1 MLRIDGSNL
10 EGGGQIVRSAVALSA
25 VTGVP
30 VEIVRI
36 RDNRRNAGLGNQHCA
51 AVRAV
56 AASCD
61 ARVLGNEAGSRVLQF
76 FPGPVRNT
84 DVSVH
89 VGTAGS
95 IPLIVQ
101 AWLPVALECGGS
113 LEVQGG
119 TEVPLSPT
127 IDYLTEV
134 FLPALG
140 AMTGKV
146 TVDVKRRGYYPAGG
160 GMVRVQVFPSKPEP
174 IRIRIRNSSGI
185 RSCSSGLPEHV
196 AKRQAASA
204 ASFLEKATGENFPV
218 SIQWSGGQGTGSSCT
233 VWKGA
238 KGSSAL
244 GRIGFPAEKVG
255 ESAARGLLEELGE
268 QGETDQYLGDQLL
281 IYLGRYGGA
290 YTTSFLTLHAQT
302 VCWILD
308 QFGFPVR
315 IRKGRPVEF
324 SA

>member
-1 MLRIDGSNL
+1 MLKIDGSNL

-25 VTGVP
+25 VTGIP

-36 RDNRRNAGLGNQHCA
+36 RENRKKPGLGNQHCA

-56 AASCD
+56 AAACN
-61 ARVLGNEAGSRVLQF
+61 ARVSGNAPGGRVLQF
-76 FPGPVRNT
+76 IPGPVKKT
-84 DVSVH
+84 DISVN

-95 IPLIVQ
+95 IPLIVH
-101 AWLPVALECGGS
+101 AWLPVVLECGGY

-140 AMTGKV
+140 PMAGKV
-146 TVDVKRRGYYPAGG
+146 MVKVIRRGYYPAGG
-160 GMVRVQVFPSKPEP
+160 GLVQVQVFPSEPEP
-174 IRIRIRNSSGI
+174 VRIRVMNSSGI

-196 AKRQAASA
+196 AKRQADSA
-204 ASFLEKATGENFPV
+204 ASVLAKATGENFPV
-218 SIQWSGGQGTGSSCT
+218 SIRRAGGPGTGSSCT
-233 VWKGA
+233 AWKGA
-238 KGSSAL
+238 KGASAL
-244 GRIGFPAEKVG
+244 GRIGLPAEKVG
-255 ESAARGLLEELGE
+255 ETVALDLLEELGK
-268 QGETDQYLGDQLL
+268 QGECDRYLGDQLL
-281 IYLGRYGGA
+281 LYLGRYGGA
-290 YTTSFLTLHAQT
+290 YTTSSLTLHAQT
-302 VCWILD
+302 VCWVLD

-315 IRKGRPVEF
+315 IREGRAVEF